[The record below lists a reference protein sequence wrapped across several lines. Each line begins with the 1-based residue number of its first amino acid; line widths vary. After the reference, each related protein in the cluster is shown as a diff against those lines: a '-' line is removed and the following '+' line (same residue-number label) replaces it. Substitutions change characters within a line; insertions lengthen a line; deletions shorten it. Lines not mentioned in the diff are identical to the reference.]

1 MCVVVMMIDDDDEK
15 HHSPSYYTPPYI
27 IPTPVLLA
35 SHIKILES
43 TLLLFFIL
51 DYSLSIINYIH
62 SFLPPRRLL
71 LLRSPPP
78 PPRRSY
84 IQYFTHTNV
93 LTCLV
98 VPSKATCNENEALA
112 EKY

>member
-1 MCVVVMMIDDDDEK
+1 MCV
-15 HHSPSYYTPPYI
+15 
-27 IPTPVLLA
+27 PTPVLLA
-35 SHIKILES
+35 SHIKILEFHS
-43 TLLLFFIL
+43 AIIFYFRLFSL
-51 DYSLSIINYIH
+51 YYKLYSLL
-62 SFLPPRRLL
+62 FLPPRRLL
-71 LLRSPPP
+71 LRRSPPP